1 MIINKIIDMLQN
13 ILSSYFAEWEQ
24 IDILI
29 AEKYF
34 ESVENIFAFLFYILP
49 VQGLTSIFALFVSL
63 MLLRIIIAFI
73 KTIWDL
79 LPVL

>member
-1 MIINKIIDMLQN
+1 MIMNKLIDLLQN
-13 ILSSYFAEWEQ
+13 ILSSYFANWEQ
-24 IDILI
+24 IDLLV

-63 MLLRIIIAFI
+63 MLLRITISLI

>member
-1 MIINKIIDMLQN
+1 MIVNKLIDLLQG
-13 ILSSYFAEWEQ
+13 IFARLFADWEQ
-24 IDILI
+24 IDLLI
-29 AEKYF
+29 SETYF
-34 ESVENIFAFLFYILP
+34 ESLENFFAFLFYILP

-63 MLLRIIIAFI
+63 MFLRIMIAFI

>member
-1 MIINKIIDMLQN
+1 MIMNKLIDILQN
-13 ILSSYFAEWEQ
+13 ILTVYFAEWEQ
-24 IDILI
+24 IDLLVS
-29 AEKYF
+29 EKYF
-34 ESVENIFAFLFYILP
+34 ESVENIFAFLFYKAP

-63 MLLRIIIAFI
+63 MLLRILIAFI

>member
-1 MIINKIIDMLQN
+1 MIVNKLIDLLQG
-13 ILSSYFAEWEQ
+13 ILARLFADWEQ
-24 IDILI
+24 IDLLI
-29 AEKYF
+29 SEKYF
-34 ESVENIFAFLFYILP
+34 ESLENFFAFLFYILP

-63 MLLRIIIAFI
+63 MFLRIIIAFI

>member
-1 MIINKIIDMLQN
+1 MIMNKIIDILQG
-13 ILSSYFAEWEQ
+13 ILSSYFAQWEQ

-63 MLLRIIIAFI
+63 MFLRIIIAFI

>member
-1 MIINKIIDMLQN
+1 MIMNKLIDILQN
-13 ILSSYFAEWEQ
+13 ILTVYFAEWEQ
-24 IDILI
+24 IDLLVS
-29 AEKYF
+29 EKYF

-49 VQGLTSIFALFVSL
+49 VQGLTSIFVLFVSL
-63 MLLRIIIAFI
+63 MLLRILIAFI

>member
-1 MIINKIIDMLQN
+1 MIVNKLIDLLQG
-13 ILSSYFAEWEQ
+13 ILARLFADWEQ
-24 IDILI
+24 IDLLI
-29 AEKYF
+29 SEKYF
-34 ESVENIFAFLFYILP
+34 ESLENFFAFLFYILP

-63 MLLRIIIAFI
+63 MFLRIMIAFI